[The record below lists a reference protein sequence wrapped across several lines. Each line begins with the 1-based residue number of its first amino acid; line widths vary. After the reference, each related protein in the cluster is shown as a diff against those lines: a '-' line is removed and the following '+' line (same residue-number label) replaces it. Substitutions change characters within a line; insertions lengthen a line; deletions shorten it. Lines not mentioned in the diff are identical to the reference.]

1 VSDSEAHTRVKL
13 PQGAEGPFGVF
24 VSGVPQTEGED
35 YVIRDG
41 YVWFTRRLDR
51 EGKLGFWRWTSIF
64 LGLVGTY
71 RPNDIV
77 DVHYTLAGRDQVAT
91 ALPHE
96 P

>member
-1 VSDSEAHTRVKL
+1 VTEEHTRVKL
-13 PQGAEGPFGVF
+13 PPGAEGPFRVF

-35 YVIRDG
+35 YVIAEG
-41 YVWFTRRLDR
+41 YVRFTRRLDK
-51 EGKLGFWRWTSIF
+51 EGKLGFLRWTSIF

-71 RPNDIV
+71 RPNDVV
-77 DVHYTLAGRDQVAT
+77 DVHYTLAGVDQVAT